1 MNDKFLVVKLD
12 QYAGNVDEIVCV
24 ALTGWG
30 ADRYGEKQA
39 REVFNAKV
47 KPLLADDD
55 EDDEYPE
62 MPIEFMQFDTEY
74 GSMPYALDSSS
85 TNNLRLGIDTYTT
98 EEMLQEMLDV
108 WGKAYGDGE
117 GHLSI
122 TVDGLLHG
130 SSVTVKVIGFDL
142 VTMSESR
149 TTIR

>member
-39 REVFNAKV
+39 REVFNARV

-74 GSMPYALDSSS
+74 GSMPYALDSLS

-117 GHLSI
+117 GNLTI
-122 TVDGLLHG
+122 TVDDIHQE
-130 SSVTVKVIGFDL
+130 SVTVKVIGFDL
-142 VTMSESR
+142 VTVSESR
-149 TTIR
+149 TAIR

>member
-122 TVDGLLHG
+122 TVDGLHG